1 MRTSIKKQFEEINFI
16 PVFEIEVTDKRTQ
29 ETEYIVFD
37 IKAYK
42 KYFKAT
48 HESLTYK
55 QKDSNKIAFVSVE
68 IDNDSSLDKNLN
80 ELYSECCDAIICSDF
95 YELND

>member
-1 MRTSIKKQFEEINFI
+1 MRPSIKKQFEEINRI
-16 PVFEIEVTDKRTQ
+16 PVYEIEVTDKRTGD
-29 ETEYIVFD
+29 TEYIVFD
-37 IKAYK
+37 IKVYK

-48 HESLTYK
+48 HEPLTYK
-55 QKDSNKIAFVSVE
+55 QEDSNKIAFVSIE
-68 IDNDSSLDKNLN
+68 IDESLSLDDHLN